1 MKRHLPLRQ
10 RVALAYGLIGLV
22 LSLCFALAATFVA
35 EDYEHILIEAMLE
48 GQAREFQLALAEDP
62 ERTLPRS
69 PGFSVY
75 REQEAP
81 PPLRGLGPGVHEI
94 ALDERD
100 GLHAV
105 SVGEGDQ
112 RLVMLVAVGEIEAL
126 EDYLVK
132 LMIVVVLAGAAVSAW
147 LGWHLSG
154 RTVAPVLRLAET
166 VDGLPVT
173 PVQTR
178 LSEAYGHD
186 EIGRLAG
193 AIDRYQAR
201 LSDADAKE
209 RAFFADASHELRT
222 PIAVIQG
229 AVEVMRDD
237 TEASQAQRARLARMD
252 RGLVEL
258 GGLLEALLLS
268 SRGLPEHRDP
278 VDLAEACR
286 RALQR
291 LDVPGLD
298 AASRIQLQGQG
309 PQDLVAPMRWVDGM
323 LAVLF
328 QRLLVATPRI
338 GWIGV
343 LDAHGL
349 CIRPADMSAAPAGE
363 VVRSDLGIGL
373 VFVERLC
380 RSLGWRLEQRA
391 GEHGPQVC
399 LKVAPPL
406 THD

>member
-1 MKRHLPLRQ
+1 MNRQLPLRQ

-22 LSLCFALAATFVA
+22 LSLCFAVTATFVA
-35 EDYEHILIEAMLE
+35 EDYEHILIKAMLE
-48 GQAREFQLALAEDP
+48 GQARGYLSALSGDP
-62 ERTLPRS
+62 LQALPRS

-81 PPLRGLGPGVHEI
+81 PALRGLDEGVHEVS
-94 ALDERD
+94 LDERV
-100 GLHAV
+100 GLHAA
-105 SVGEGDQ
+105 SFGDGDR
-112 RLVMLVAVGEIEAL
+112 RLVMVVDVGEIEAL
-126 EDYLVK
+126 EVYLVK

-154 RTVAPVLRLAET
+154 RTVAPVLRLAES

-178 LSEAYGHD
+178 LSEAYGQD

-193 AIDRYQAR
+193 AIDRYQTR

-268 SRGLPEHRDP
+268 SRGLPAQRDP
-278 VDLAEACR
+278 VDLADACR

-309 PQDLVAPMRWVDGM
+309 PEDLVAPLRWVDGM

-328 QRLLVATPRI
+328 QRLLVATPKVR
-338 GWIGV
+338 WIGE

-349 CIRPADMSAAPAGE
+349 SVRPADMSLAPTGDA
-363 VVRSDLGIGL
+363 VRSDLGIGL

-380 RSLGWRLEQRA
+380 RTLGWQLEQRV
-391 GEHGPQVC
+391 GEHGTQVR
-399 LKVAPPL
+399 LRVSPPL
-406 THD
+406 TGG